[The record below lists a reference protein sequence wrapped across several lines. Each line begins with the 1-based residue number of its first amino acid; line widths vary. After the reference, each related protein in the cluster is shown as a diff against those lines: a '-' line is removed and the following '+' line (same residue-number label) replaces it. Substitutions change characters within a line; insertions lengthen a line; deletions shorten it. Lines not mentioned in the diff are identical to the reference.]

1 MLEMMKMS
9 IKKGLC
15 NTMKIMIT
23 LTWTMGMN
31 LIRQDDDYD
40 EKEIIILTYISYII
54 TFEFDQFE
62 CCYKYI

>member
-23 LTWTMGMN
+23 LPWTMGMK

-40 EKEIIILTYISYII
+40 EKEIIILAYISYII
-54 TFEFDQFE
+54 TFEFDRFE
-62 CCYKYI
+62 CCYKYS